1 MPERV
6 ALAKGSA
13 ESPGLPEPPPYGK
26 PLGVFGGTF
35 DPVHFGHLRLAEE
48 AADSLGLQRIR
59 WIPAGRPRHREAEN
73 KNPQATAA
81 HRLAMVRLSIADNPR
96 FELDPAEAGA
106 ERPSYTVPTLERLRN
121 SAGCGAH
128 RPLVLLLGADAFA
141 GLNRWHRWEALLSLA
156 HVAVAHRPGFP
167 LDGAN
172 LPAELADLYRLRR
185 CDTPAALA
193 RAPAGLIVSF
203 AMTPLAISATEI
215 RARLAGGLSP
225 RYLLLDAVIAYIRA
239 NHLYPTK
246 TLPT

>member
-1 MPERV
+1 MPEWV
-6 ALAKGSA
+6 ALATEPAESA
-13 ESPGLPEPPPYGK
+13 EPPYGK

-59 WIPAGRPRHREAEN
+59 WIPAGQPRHREAEN
-73 KNPQATAA
+73 KAPQAGAT
-81 HRLAMVRLSIADNPR
+81 HRLAMVRVAIAGNPR
-96 FELDPAEAGA
+96 FQFDPAEADA
-106 ERPSYTVPTLERLRN
+106 ARASYTVPTLERLRN

-141 GLNRWHRWEALLSLA
+141 GLSGWHRWEVLLSLA

-193 RAPAGLIVSF
+193 DTPAGLIVSF

-215 RARLAGGLSP
+215 RARLTGGLSA
-225 RYLLLDAVIAYIRA
+225 RYLLPDAVIAYIRA
-239 NHLYPTK
+239 NHLYPAK
-246 TLPT
+246 TPPT